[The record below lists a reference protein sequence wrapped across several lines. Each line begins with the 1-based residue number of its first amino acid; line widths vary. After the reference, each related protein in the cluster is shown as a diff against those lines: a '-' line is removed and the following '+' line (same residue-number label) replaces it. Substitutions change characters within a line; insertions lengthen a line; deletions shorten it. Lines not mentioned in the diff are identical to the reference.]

1 MRVLVTGAS
10 GFIGYHLSKKLLDE
24 GYEVHGID
32 SMNGYYSTKIKYD
45 RLSLLEKY
53 NNFSFSE
60 IDTCNRDDLNVVFA
74 IHKFDVVIHLAAQAG
89 VRYSME
95 APYKYAESNLM
106 GFLNIIEVCRQHHCD
121 KFIYASS
128 SSVYGNRDDGP
139 FSETSC
145 TDEPE
150 SLYAATKRADELI
163 AFTYARQFGIKSVGL
178 RFFSVYGPW
187 GRPDMA
193 YFTFTQKI
201 LKGHSIPV
209 FNKGEMARDFTY
221 IDDIVTGIVQLLKR
235 IDDMPDYK
243 IYNLGNNHPIK
254 IMEFINVLEDAI
266 GKKAIVDFLPMQ
278 AGDVV
283 YTCADIT
290 NAANDFGFKPITDIR
305 AGLKEFVDWYKEY
318 FGRS

>member
-10 GFIGYHLSKKLLDE
+10 GFIGYHLSKRLLDE

-45 RLSLLEKY
+45 RLSILEKY
-53 NNFSFSE
+53 NNFGFSE
-60 IDTCNRDDLNVVFA
+60 VDTCNRDDLNVVFA
-74 IHKFDVVIHLAAQAG
+74 IHKFDVVIHLAAQPG

-106 GFLNIIEVCRQHHCD
+106 GFLNILEVCRQHHCNR
-121 KFIYASS
+121 FIYASS
-128 SSVYGNRDDGP
+128 SSVYGNREDGP
-139 FSETSC
+139 FSEISC

-163 AFTYARQFGIKSVGL
+163 AFTYARQFGIKSIGL

-221 IDDIVTGIVQLLKR
+221 IDDIVTGIVQLLRR
-235 IDDMPDYK
+235 INDMPDYK

-254 IMEFINVLEDAI
+254 IMEFINVLEDTI

-290 NAANDFGFKPITDIR
+290 NATNDFGFRPITGIR
-305 AGLKEFVDWYKEY
+305 AGLKEFVDWYKDY
-318 FGRS
+318 FVKN

>member
-1 MRVLVTGAS
+1 MRVLVTGTS
-10 GFIGYHLSKKLLDE
+10 GFIGFHLSKRLLDE

-45 RLSLLEKY
+45 RLSILEKY
-53 NNFSFSE
+53 NNFGFSE

-74 IHKFDVVIHLAAQAG
+74 IHKFDIVIHLAAQPG

-95 APYKYAESNLM
+95 VPYKYAESNLM
-106 GFLNIIEVCRQHHCD
+106 GFLNILEVCRQHHCN

-128 SSVYGNRDDGP
+128 SSVYGNREDGP

-163 AFTYARQFGIKSVGL
+163 AFTYARQFGIKSIGL

-201 LKGHSIPV
+201 LKGHPIPV

-221 IDDIVTGIVQLLKR
+221 IDDIITGIVQLLKR

-266 GKKAIVDFLPMQ
+266 GRKAILDFLPMQ

-290 NAANDFGFKPITDIR
+290 NASNDFGFKPITDIR
-305 AGLKEFVDWYKEY
+305 TGLKSFVDWYKGY
-318 FGRS
+318 FVNK